1 MFLHEVKLQECVTD
15 PSTQLAKVF
24 VRTDGHRATSELNTQ
39 NQKNEHSAR
48 PERSSRLR
56 NRVRVQRTQQQLCLH
71 KQLAI
76 RFNTKKTSDENTLKH
91 REGKYSRKVE
101 LNKTVSQKS
110 VMYSGYIESSVKL
123 KREVSVE
130 KITPDRYTKARF

>member
-76 RFNTKKTSDENTLKH
+76 RFNTKKTGVGRWSSKSEKAQGEIPMPYYHENKKH
-91 REGKYSRKVE
+91 SIDWKKDICNTHPIKYVY
-101 LNKTVSQKS
+101 L
-110 VMYSGYIESSVKL
+110 
-123 KREVSVE
+123 
-130 KITPDRYTKARF
+130 